1 MSTPEHPLV
10 ETARQIQRYSKHA
23 GRLARRARKR
33 KLLQR
38 IVRSALWMMF
48 TTFVVIPS
56 LMAAGLLFGPRGVEG
71 LILAPTVLFSSW
83 AFILYW
89 YFGRKPSPRS
99 LRKAEVAQL
108 PAQTESWLEDQRL
121 ALPSLAQGRV
131 DTILQQ
137 LEALA
142 PQAAALDAQGPAAHE
157 LRRLLS
163 DELPELVRGYAKL
176 PAGLRQQPLYG
187 GKTPETQLLEG
198 LETLE
203 AQIAE
208 LHERLAKDDLHALAT
223 HQRYLDLKYN
233 RKGKLE

>member
-1 MSTPEHPLV
+1 MSNPEHPLA

-23 GRLARRARKR
+23 SRLARRARKR
-33 KLLQR
+33 KLVQR
-38 IVRSALWMMF
+38 IVRSGLWMMF
-48 TTFVVIPS
+48 TTFVIVPA

-71 LILAPTVLFSSW
+71 LILAPAVLFSSW

-99 LRKAEVAQL
+99 LRNAEVAQL

-121 ALPSLAQGRV
+121 ALPSQAQGRI
-131 DTILQQ
+131 DIILQQ
-137 LEALA
+137 LETLT

-163 DELPELVRGYAKL
+163 DDLPELVRGYAKV
-176 PAGLRQQPLYG
+176 PVALRQQPLYG
-187 GKTPETQLLEG
+187 GNTPEHQLVEG
-198 LETLE
+198 LATIER
-203 AQIAE
+203 QIAD
-208 LHERLAKDDLHALAT
+208 LHERLAKGDLHALAT

-233 RKGKLE
+233 RKGKIE

>member
-1 MSTPEHPLV
+1 MSQPEHPLV
-10 ETARQIQRYSKHA
+10 ETARQIQRYSKQA

-38 IVRSALWMMF
+38 IVRSAMWMMF
-48 TTFVVIPS
+48 STFVVIPS
-56 LMAAGLLFGPRGVEG
+56 LMAAGLFLGPRGVEG
-71 LILAPTVLFSSW
+71 LILTPAVLFSSW

-108 PAQTESWLEDQRL
+108 PAHTESWLEDQRM
-121 ALPSLAQGRV
+121 ALPSQAQGRIDV
-131 DTILQQ
+131 ILQQ
-137 LEALA
+137 LEALT

-163 DELPELVRGYAKL
+163 DELPELVRGYAKV
-176 PAGLRQQPLYG
+176 PTALRQQPLYG
-187 GKTPETQLLEG
+187 GKTPEGQLLEG

-203 AQIAE
+203 RQIAD

-223 HQRYLDLKYN
+223 HERYLDLKYN
-233 RKGKLE
+233 RKGKID

>member
-1 MSTPEHPLV
+1 MSTPEHPLA
-10 ETARQIQRYSKHA
+10 EAARQIQRWSGDA
-23 GRLARRARKR
+23 SRLARRARKR

-71 LILAPTVLFSSW
+71 LILAPAALFSLW

-99 LRKAEVAQL
+99 LRKVEVALL
-108 PAQTESWLEDQRL
+108 PAQTESWLDDQRM
-121 ALPSLAQGRV
+121 ALPSQAQGRIDV
-131 DTILQQ
+131 ILQQ
-137 LEALA
+137 LEALT
-142 PQAAALDAQGPAAHE
+142 PQAAAIDAQGPAAHE

-163 DELPELVRGYAKL
+163 DELPELVRSYAKV
-176 PAGLRQQPLYG
+176 PAKLRQQPLYG
-187 GKTPETQLLEG
+187 GKTPEHQLLEG

-203 AQIAE
+203 REIAD
-208 LHERLAKDDLHALAT
+208 LHERLAKSDLHALAT

-233 RKGKLE
+233 RKGKID